1 MNDPILSRSMFQQS
15 PSMAAPSMPATGI
28 GGMTT
33 PDQNAMALR
42 NMFAPQAYKRGGEVI
57 DGVAHFADGN
67 EVVAPPA
74 SSQFMRDVSAP
85 MPTLNPNAT
94 DPETL
99 RVMRDREEILRRR
112 KGIEEA
118 GQKFQELQKTPSPP
132 SYFESMPE
140 PTYRQRTEESF
151 APLREAQ
158 RAAESRVGAEPQNS
172 AAAAEDRLRAAGLAN
187 LTPDIVASMEDKD
200 RHDVMRPGGM
210 YNVGETPRVPPPNPK
225 DESIQT
231 NLEAIKA
238 RREASDKQ
246 REQNKWMGIMAAGL
260 GMMAS
265 KSPHFATGVGE
276 GGLQGL
282 QTYAGLEKARREE
295 ETNLRHE
302 DYQKQQLDLQKQQM
316 GQQLDIAK
324 MQLAKDPD
332 NVRLIKQIGGGDFN
346 RGYDIYKREEAV
358 KSAKSIMDAPLG
370 TPGVTDADREWAVR
384 TIRSATGS
392 RTGSSGWSGQ
402 LVSPAPSGTR

>member
-1 MNDPILSRSMFQQS
+1 
-15 PSMAAPSMPATGI
+15 
-28 GGMTT
+28 
-33 PDQNAMALR
+33 MALR

-57 DGVAHFADGN
+57 DGVAHFRGGGENDVAEEPGIATKLGSAAYDVATLPYQFMSGWFGGKPMSMTPAYDEFVRRKRGETGEAPTSPAQIVGATTKDVLTSPVRGVQQIGN
-67 EVVAPPA
+67 IIDPKEVPPVQSFTPTRDIYQQAAPP
-74 SSQFMRDVSAP
+74 SA
-85 MPTLNPNAT
+85 
-94 DPETL
+94 
-99 RVMRDREEILRRR
+99 
-112 KGIEEA
+112 
-118 GQKFQELQKTPSPP
+118 
-132 SYFESMPE
+132 
-140 PTYRQRTEESF
+140 
-151 APLREAQ
+151 
-158 RAAESRVGAEPQNS
+158 

-200 RHDVMRPGGM
+200 RRDVMRPGGM
-210 YNVGETPRVPPPNPK
+210 YNVGETPPVPPPNPK

-265 KSPHFATGVGE
+265 KNPHAMGGIGE

-346 RGYDIYKREEAV
+346 KGYEIYKREEAV

-384 TIRSATGS
+384 TIRSATSS